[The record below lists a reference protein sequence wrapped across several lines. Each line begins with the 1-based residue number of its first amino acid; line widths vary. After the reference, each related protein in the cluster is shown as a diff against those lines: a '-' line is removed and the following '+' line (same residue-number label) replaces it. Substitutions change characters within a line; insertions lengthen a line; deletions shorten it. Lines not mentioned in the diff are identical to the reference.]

1 MDDKLVAPPDTDK
14 EARFHA
20 VSEAVVRSLLRGG
33 PDDLRYATIAR
44 NAGVSRAWLYKYFG
58 KDTSELL
65 HFAARLFG
73 EAFVDLDRPIEADDA
88 EAWREE
94 VVANTLRGFADVEAH
109 PWTMQLYFRYR
120 HDRGVLGQ
128 SLRDLRQRHR
138 DKFVAEM
145 PHMRRSAAFADA
157 FTSIRLGLYFDWLDA
172 DFRRDNPLDRIEAM
186 LRRLLQ

>member
-1 MDDKLVAPPDTDK
+1 MSETQLVTPDSEK

-44 NAGVSRAWLYKYFG
+44 HAGVSRAWLYKYFG
-58 KDTSELL
+58 KDTDELL
-65 HFAARLFG
+65 LFVARLFG
-73 EAFVDLDRPIEADDA
+73 DAFADMDRPIAATDDA
-88 EAWREE
+88 GWRDAVLE
-94 VVANTLRGFADVEAH
+94 NTRRGFDDVLAH

-128 SLRDLRQRHR
+128 ALRDLRRRHL

-145 PHMRRSAAFADA
+145 PHMRRSRPFADA
-157 FTSIRLGLYFDWLDA
+157 FASVRLGLYFDWLDE
-172 DFRRDNPLDRIEAM
+172 DFRQANSLDRIMAPLRAM
-186 LRRLLQ
+186 LQ